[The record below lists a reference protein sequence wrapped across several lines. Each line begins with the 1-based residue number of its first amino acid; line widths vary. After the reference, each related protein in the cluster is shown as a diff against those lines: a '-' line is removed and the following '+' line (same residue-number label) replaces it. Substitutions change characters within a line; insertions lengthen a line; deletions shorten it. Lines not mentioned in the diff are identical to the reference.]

1 MGSLS
6 QGPQLFPGHRG
17 HLFYTDHT
25 PGPEHK
31 GGGPHRPLPPPS
43 QRRERVGARQG
54 RGTRV
59 GDSPRELWAA
69 RVWHLCVF
77 WLCLPQGL
85 REDSSEVTVRQP
97 PRTHRRQ
104 ALPCGAATAC
114 LCCCHFS
121 HWVPC
126 TGLRPILATEAQFRA
141 ARQHSVNRALYKQ
154 AHRGQRGC
162 KASPK
167 FHSQDR
173 DAGPSDSTVV
183 AGHSWFGLVQY
194 RASFH
199 RFTVRLG
206 VNCPTTFLN
215 AGVFVCKMTVTQ
227 TPACAAVARI
237 GCDPG
242 VWEPLG
248 YLLQC
253 CGLNRVPPNSY
264 AEVLSPGNA
273 ASFGNAVTADVM
285 G

>member
-1 MGSLS
+1 MESGQPLS
-6 QGPQLFPGHRG
+6 GATIVPWAQGPPFL
-17 HLFYTDHT
+17 
-25 PGPEHK
+25 
-31 GGGPHRPLPPPS
+31 HRPHPWARAQGRRPPQAPPS
-43 QRRERVGARQG
+43 TLPKEGKSGSTSRAGHPG
-54 RGTRV
+54 

-206 VNCPTTFLN
+206 VNC
-215 AGVFVCKMTVTQ
+215 Q
-227 TPACAAVARI
+227 
-237 GCDPG
+237 
-242 VWEPLG
+242 
-248 YLLQC
+248 
-253 CGLNRVPPNSY
+253 PP
-264 AEVLSPGNA
+264 
-273 ASFGNAVTADVM
+273 F
-285 G
+285 